1 MVNIKRKIKA
11 QFVAARRKLQA
22 AERTAGSF
30 VRTHPAKAVAIA
42 AGVGAAVGA
51 GISAGISAAI
61 KRYKKKKR

>member
-1 MVNIKRKIKA
+1 MSNIKKKIKA
-11 QFVAARRKLQA
+11 HFAAARRRLQA

-51 GISAGISAAI
+51 AVAAGVAAAVR
-61 KRYKKKKR
+61 KYKKKR